1 MRIKLDENLPLEL
14 QSGLG
19 GLGHDVHSVFDENLA
34 GEPDD
39 KIWHAC
45 TGEERFLITQDL
57 DFSDARK
64 YPPLVDTCRNQLARV
79 ACQRNRRRSRNRGL
93 VNRSAAKIG
102 RCGDQLIPGAILTVH
117 TLRSVAKKL
126 FRAGL

>member
-1 MRIKLDENLPLEL
+1 MRIKLDENLPLAL

-19 GLGHDVHSVFDENLA
+19 DLDHDVHSVFDGNLA

-45 TGEERFLITQDL
+45 AVEERFLITQDL

-64 YPPLVDTCRNQLARV
+64 YPPGTHAGIMILPQSSPVPTCGSNSNQP
-79 ACQRNRRRSRNRGL
+79 
-93 VNRSAAKIG
+93 
-102 RCGDQLIPGAILTVH
+102 LIL
-117 TLRSVAKKL
+117 L
-126 FRAGL
+126 

>member
-34 GEPDD
+34 GEPDE

-45 TGEERFLITQDL
+45 TGEELFLITQDL
-57 DFSDARK
+57 DFSDVRK
-64 YPPLVDTCRNQLARV
+64 YPPGTHAGIMILRV
-79 ACQRNRRRSRNRGL
+79 ADDSRENLIRVVLQAFKEQDTDAFQRALVVVTDVKMRIRR
-93 VNRSAAKIG
+93 
-102 RCGDQLIPGAILTVH
+102 P
-117 TLRSVAKKL
+117 
-126 FRAGL
+126 

>member
-34 GEPDD
+34 GQPDD

-64 YPPLVDTCRNQLARV
+64 YPPGTHAGVMIVRV
-79 ACQRNRRRSRNRGL
+79 ADDSRENLIRVVLRAFQEQDAGAFQRSLVVVTDVKIRIRRS
-93 VNRSAAKIG
+93 
-102 RCGDQLIPGAILTVH
+102 
-117 TLRSVAKKL
+117 
-126 FRAGL
+126 

>member
-1 MRIKLDENLPLEL
+1 MRIKLDENLPLAL

-19 GLGHDVHSVFDENLA
+19 ALEHDVHSVFDEDLA

-45 TGEERFLITQDL
+45 TVEERFLITQDL

-64 YPPLVDTCRNQLARV
+64 YPPGTHAGIMILRV
-79 ACQRNRRRSRNRGL
+79 ADDSRENLIRVVLRAFSEQDLAAFERALVVVTDVKIRIRR
-93 VNRSAAKIG
+93 A
-102 RCGDQLIPGAILTVH
+102 
-117 TLRSVAKKL
+117 
-126 FRAGL
+126 

>member
-34 GEPDD
+34 GQPDD

-64 YPPLVDTCRNQLARV
+64 YPPGTHAGIMIVRV
-79 ACQRNRRRSRNRGL
+79 ADDSRENLIRVVLRAFQEQDAGAFQRALVVVTDVKIRIRRS
-93 VNRSAAKIG
+93 
-102 RCGDQLIPGAILTVH
+102 
-117 TLRSVAKKL
+117 
-126 FRAGL
+126 

>member
-19 GLGHDVHSVFDENLA
+19 SLGHDVHSVFDENLA

-57 DFSDARK
+57 DFSDLRK
-64 YPPLVDTCRNQLARV
+64 YPPGTHAGIMILRVNDDSRKNLIRVVLQAFQEQDTSAFERALVVVTDVKIRI
-79 ACQRNRRRSRNRGL
+79 RRS
-93 VNRSAAKIG
+93 
-102 RCGDQLIPGAILTVH
+102 
-117 TLRSVAKKL
+117 
-126 FRAGL
+126 

>member
-1 MRIKLDENLPLEL
+1 MRIKLDENLPLAL

-19 GLGHDVHSVFDENLA
+19 ALGHDVHSVFDENLA

-45 TGEERFLITQDL
+45 TVEERFLITQDL

-64 YPPLVDTCRNQLARV
+64 YPPGTHAGIMILRV
-79 ACQRNRRRSRNRGL
+79 ADDSRENLIRVVLQAFAEQDTAAFERALVVVTDVKIRIRR
-93 VNRSAAKIG
+93 
-102 RCGDQLIPGAILTVH
+102 P
-117 TLRSVAKKL
+117 
-126 FRAGL
+126 